1 MFQISSGKKI
11 QNLKMQIE
19 KKLDEINLLY
29 SEINQNW
36 HYRNQNKSNCIIQRI
51 IIERKFS
58 NRLDYLEK
66 TTNKMIFRRFGIFEV
81 SSINQVWEITI
92 KIHTKLVFFT

>member
-1 MFQISSGKKI
+1 
-11 QNLKMQIE
+11 MQIK

-36 HYRNQNKSNCIIQRI
+36 HYRNQNKSNFIIQKI

-66 TTNKMIFRRFGIFEV
+66 PTNKMIFYRFGIFEV
-81 SSINQVWEITI
+81 SSIN
-92 KIHTKLVFFT
+92 

>member
-36 HYRNQNKSNCIIQRI
+36 HYRNQNKSNCII
-51 IIERKFS
+51 
-58 NRLDYLEK
+58 
-66 TTNKMIFRRFGIFEV
+66 
-81 SSINQVWEITI
+81 
-92 KIHTKLVFFT
+92 